1 MISLSAKEKKM
12 EQPQGLESSKGA
24 EEEILR
30 GGIGYVSAGIL
41 TGWAASSV
49 SEEPLTV
56 NVICN
61 GRVVGIGKADR
72 YRKDLERADIHK
84 GFHGFSIE
92 LEDIFADQNDFHF
105 SLYHAES
112 LQPVK
117 HAKFSVTA
125 KRFDGYMGSIRYSHG
140 QIKTVLHS
148 KRSLKDVSLVVYSG
162 ESLVSTHIVSEDV
175 KTKSIVITLPNSLLD
190 GSEKLLKF
198 GLKGFPNLLGMEII
212 RCEPIQT
219 LWGWPDKSYRKP
231 GFLSLPKQ
239 ASCRYETLEYH
250 IDAISNNGSALTIQE
265 VHKLHNVLLESY
277 ENRKIFPPFNLPPES
292 NPKVSIIVPAHNKFE
307 LTYHCLA
314 SIAFAYNETS
324 YEVLLADDFSSDETS
339 HAEDLIGNLV
349 ISRNVENLGF
359 LRNCNSASG
368 LARGEYMV
376 LLNNDTEV
384 TSFWLDELV
393 AVFEGDP
400 RCGMAGAKLFNR
412 DGSLQEA
419 GGIVWGNGEPGNV
432 GRGSNPAA
440 PEFNY
445 VRGADYL
452 SGAAICIRQ
461 AVWEQ
466 VGGFSEEFSPCYFED
481 TDLAFKVRDAGYKTI
496 YTPFSQ
502 VIHFE
507 GQSHGT
513 DVTKGLKKYQVINQ
527 STFAEKWFRSFS
539 DNGVSS
545 PANMML
551 ERDRNIAYRVL
562 VLDAHTPRPNT
573 EAGAYAAIKEM
584 KMLQALGCKITF
596 APQYMPHCGDST
608 AILQRM
614 GVEVLYPPFY
624 TSLIDVLNKRL
635 AEMDAVYI
643 TRYSVA
649 EKYIDMIRE
658 NSTAKVIFNNADL
671 HFLRE
676 IRSALSKNADQETL
690 DRALATR
697 DAELTVCGKS
707 DAILSYTSAEHAVI
721 TSHILEV
728 DKLHI
733 TPWVLEEKSKGGSF
747 LEREGIAFLGSF
759 GHLPNREAVAYLLD
773 EIMPLLS
780 ATNPDISVSIYGSN
794 MPDEYA
800 DYDSENV
807 QIIGFVENLDEIFHK
822 HRIFVAPLLSGA
834 GIKGKVLEAMAYG
847 VPCIVS
853 EIAAEGTGL
862 THGVSALI
870 ADDPHD
876 WANAIGQL
884 YGDEALW
891 NRFVENA
898 SIIATGKYSFEHGV
912 SEFRKILASVGL
924 YC

>member
-1 MISLSAKEKKM
+1 MTSLSAKDKKLK
-12 EQPQGLESSKGA
+12 QPQGLESSKGA

-30 GGIGYVSAGIL
+30 GGIGSVNAGIL

-56 NVICN
+56 NVMCN
-61 GRVVGIGKADR
+61 GRVVGKGRADR
-72 YRKDLERADIHK
+72 YRKDLEMADIHN
-84 GFHGFSIE
+84 GYHGFRIE
-92 LEDIFADQNDFHF
+92 LEDVIAHQDDFHF
-105 SLYHAES
+105 SLCDAES
-112 LQPVK
+112 MQPVIHK
-117 HAKFSVTA
+117 EFSVA
-125 KRFDGYMGSIRYSHG
+125 VKGFDVYMGSIRYSQG
-140 QIKTVLHS
+140 QIKTALHS
-148 KRSLKDVSLVVYSG
+148 KKSLKDVSLVVYSG
-162 ESLVSTHIVSEDV
+162 ESLVSTYIVSEDV
-175 KTKSIVITLPNSLLD
+175 KTESIVITLPNSLLD
-190 GSEKLLKF
+190 GSERLLKF
-198 GLKGFPNLLGMEII
+198 GLKGLPYLLGMEVIK
-212 RCEPIQT
+212 CEPIQT

-239 ASCRYETLEYH
+239 AGFRYETLEYH
-250 IDAISNNGSALTIQE
+250 IDSISKDRSALTLEEI
-265 VHKLHNVLLESY
+265 HKLHNVLLESY
-277 ENRKIFPPFNLPPES
+277 ENRKVFPPFNLPS
-292 NPKVSIIVPAHNKFE
+292 QNNPKVSIVVPAHNKFE

-324 YEVLLADDFSSDETS
+324 YEVLLADDFSCDETS
-339 HAEDLIGNLV
+339 HAEDFISNLV
-349 ISRNVENLGF
+349 ISRNMENVGF
-359 LRNCNSASG
+359 LRNCNSASK
-368 LARGEYMV
+368 LARGEYLV

-393 AVFEGDP
+393 AVLEGDP
-400 RCGMAGAKLFNR
+400 RCGLAGAKLFNR

-432 GRGSNPAA
+432 GRDGNPAA

-466 VGGFSEEFSPCYFED
+466 VGGFSEEFSPRYFED

-527 STFAEKWFRSFS
+527 STFGEKWFRSFS

-545 PANMML
+545 PTNMML
-551 ERDRNIAYRVL
+551 EKDRNIAYRVL

-573 EAGAYAAIKEM
+573 EAGAYAAVQEM
-584 KMLQALGCKITF
+584 KMLQALGCKVTF
-596 APQYMPHCGDST
+596 APQYMPHSGDST

-624 TSLIDVLNKRL
+624 TSLMDVLNKRL
-635 AEMDAVYI
+635 SEMDAVYI

-658 NSTAKVIFNNADL
+658 HSTAKVIFNNSDL

-676 IRSALSKNADQETL
+676 IRLALSKNADQEKL
-690 DRALATR
+690 DKALATR
-697 DAELTVCGKS
+697 DAELAVCSKS

-747 LEREGIAFLGSF
+747 WEREGIAFLGSF
-759 GHLPNREAVAYLLD
+759 GHLPNREAVEYLID

-780 ATNPDISVSIYGSN
+780 TSNPDIRVSIYGSN
-794 MPDEYA
+794 MPEEYA
-800 DYDSENV
+800 DYESENV
-807 QIIGFVENLDEIFHK
+807 RMVGFVENLDEIFHK

-862 THGVSALI
+862 THGISTLI

-876 WANAIGQL
+876 WVEAIGKL
-884 YGDEALW
+884 YNDEGLW
-891 NRFVENA
+891 NRFVESEN
-898 SIIATGKYSFEHGV
+898 IMVTEKYSFEHGV
-912 SEFRKILASVGL
+912 AEFRKILASVEL